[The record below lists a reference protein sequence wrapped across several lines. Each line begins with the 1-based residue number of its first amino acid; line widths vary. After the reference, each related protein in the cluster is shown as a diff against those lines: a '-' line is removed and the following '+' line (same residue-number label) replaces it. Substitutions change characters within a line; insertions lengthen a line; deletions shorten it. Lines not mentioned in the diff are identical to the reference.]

1 MSAESNSGRREFL
14 QKAGATAGIAG
25 LTSLAGCSGENTQD
39 GSDGSDGED
48 GEDGEDGMDGDSGDL
63 GDPLPTYTYLNNAQ
77 SYNPPRHDA
86 INLIVSQLGELGLDM
101 ETEVLEWGTLFN
113 RVDVEYDYDF
123 STWHTFF
130 TIDPVLELSTTM
142 YSENTSPGDGNFA
155 GYENSDADDLMDQY
169 LVEADPDARVD
180 LVHELQQILME
191 DVPQMPVVDMPDLAV
206 FNNNQV
212 GNWEQELELGYNSYW
227 TMINLEM
234 QGDETTLKGYWPET
248 LSTMNVLGHNDENK
262 HVYQFTVMYDTLLR
276 LNADGEF
283 DTGVS
288 LATDFE
294 RIDDTT
300 FEYTIRTDH
309 SFHDGE
315 SLTVDDVVFTY
326 NYINENEVPLFS
338 VQAGFLEGAEA
349 VDDSTVRVNLSE
361 PLGPFNRLVATQLP
375 ILPEHRWADRSNPSQ
390 VNVQEPVGSGP
401 LQFDYWEQGSEFGL
415 TSFDEHFAPVDFD
428 DRFWRVIPEAST
440 VWSNLTDGT
449 LNYEPFGRI
458 DRQLDQNRSEDN
470 ITVQSQPATSFWH
483 CTPNERT
490 EGLDDPEIRK
500 AIYNAIPRSSI
511 VDQILFGVPAP
522 GFNIVSPA
530 FGPLHTEDVPT
541 YEEGVEA
548 GQQRIQDAGY
558 AYDDEGL
565 VHFPAE

>member
-1 MSAESNSGRREFL
+1 MSADDTAGRREFL
-14 QKAGATAGIAG
+14 NKAGATAGVVG
-25 LTSLAGCSGENTQD
+25 LTSLAGCSGDDSEGD
-39 GSDGSDGED
+39 GSGGSDGSDGSEN
-48 GEDGEDGMDGDSGDL
+48 L

-86 INLIVSQLGELGLDM
+86 INLIANQFGELGFDM
-101 ETEVLEWGTLFN
+101 EIEVLEWGTLFN

-130 TIDPVLELSTTM
+130 TIDPVLELGTTM
-142 YSENTSPGDGNFA
+142 YSENTSEGDGNFA
-155 GYENSDADDLMDQY
+155 GYENPDADELMDQY
-169 LVEADPDARVD
+169 LVEPDPDARVD
-180 LVHELQQILME
+180 LVHELQQTLME
-191 DVPQMPVVDMPDLAV
+191 DMPQMPVVDMPDIAA

-212 GNWEQELELGYNSYW
+212 DNWEQELELGYNSYW

-262 HVYQFTVMYDTLLR
+262 HTYQFAVMYDTLLR
-276 LNADGEF
+276 LNGDGEF
-283 DTGVS
+283 DTEVS
-288 LATDFE
+288 LATDYE
-294 RIDDTT
+294 RVDETT

-315 SLTVDDVVFTY
+315 DLTAEDVAFTY
-326 NYINENEVPLFS
+326 NYITDNEVPLFS
-338 VQAGFLEGAEA
+338 VQAGFLESAEV

-375 ILPEHRWADRSNPSQ
+375 ILPEHRWADRDEPSQ

-401 LQFDYWEQGSEFGL
+401 LQFDYWEKGSEFGL
-415 TSFDEHFAPVDFD
+415 TSFDEHFAPADFE
-428 DRFWRVIPEAST
+428 DRYWRVIPEAST
-440 VWSNLTDGT
+440 VWSNLLDGT

-458 DRQLDQNRSEDN
+458 DRQLDENREEDN
-470 ITVQSQPATSFWH
+470 ISVETQPATSFWH
-483 CTPNERT
+483 CTPNERSG
-490 EGLDDPEIRK
+490 GLDDPAVRK
-500 AIYNAIPRSSI
+500 AAYNAIPRTSI
-511 VDQILFGVPAP
+511 VDQVLFGVPEP
-522 GFNIVSPA
+522 GFNVVSPA
-530 FGPLHTEDVPT
+530 FGPLHTEDVTT
-541 YEEGVEA
+541 YEESVET
-548 GQQRIQDAGY
+548 GRQRLQDAGY